1 MSDQTILTVAGLK
14 KTFKVGF
21 QRKVVN
27 AVQGL
32 DFSVNAG
39 EIYGFLGPNGAG
51 KTTTIKMVMDLIRP
65 SAGSVKVF
73 GDSPGTLA
81 SRRRIGYLP
90 EHPYFYDYLKPTELL
105 EFFGRLH
112 GIKKIT
118 RRKRIH
124 ELLEQVGLTH
134 AKDRTLRRYSKGML
148 QRFGLAQALI
158 GDPDLVIL
166 DEPLSG
172 LDPIGRKEMKDIV
185 SGLKAEGKTVFFS
198 SHILADIELLCDK
211 IAMIDE
217 GRLLYAGPTRDFVV
231 KGQLEVEIIA
241 SNVPEGIF
249 TALEAHADS
258 INSFG
263 SRQKILC
270 NRDSAQQLVKLLVE
284 SSAMVESVVPRSET
298 LEEVFVRTAQHP
310 QAEVSK

>member
-1 MSDQTILTVAGLK
+1 MSDQTILAVTKLE

-32 DFSVNAG
+32 DFSVDAG

-51 KTTTIKMVMDLIRP
+51 KTTTIKMIMDLIRP

-73 GDSPGTLA
+73 GDSPGALA
-81 SRRRIGYLP
+81 SRKRIGYLP

-112 GIKKIT
+112 GIKKT
-118 RRKRIH
+118 ARRKQIH

-185 SGLKAEGKTVFFS
+185 SGLKAKGKTVFFS
-198 SHILADIELLCDK
+198 SHILSDIELLCDK

-231 KGQLEVEIIA
+231 RGQLEVEIIA
-241 SNVPEGIF
+241 SNVPEGIL
-249 TALEAHADS
+249 TALKAKADS
-258 INSFG
+258 IDSFG
-263 SRQKILC
+263 SRQKVLC
-270 NRDSAQQLVKLLVE
+270 NRDSAQELLKLLIE
-284 SSAMVESVVPRSET
+284 SSAIVESVVPRSET
-298 LEEVFVRTAQHP
+298 LEEVFVRTAQHK